1 MCIMF
6 AALSLTVLYSIR
18 NQLIVASAKPT
29 TVAEWRELSSK
40 YEDLRCSCGTQTSVL
55 SRFATVNITVTP
67 TCEWVKEDLKQGA
80 NGGTNGA
87 CAKLGKSDMCKLVN
101 AACSQAAITR
111 LWIESEFNNTIIA
124 TPELIRPRSLNIT
137 ANKTLESSIQIGKI
151 IAAGPQKT
159 IDRWASA
166 NMPKVLEV
174 IGGLTDR
181 IRVLSLKQNR
191 DDKDHEDDLLDP
203 LNTNTGDPLHDH
215 LAANPSHTLDSRCTL
230 GSGSD
235 ECRWEYFVNQCLA
248 ASSGACNP
256 YKVGDGVCDVGCMK
270 YAECSRDAGDCLGI
284 QIGKGFEDEVHT
296 FPSGATI
303 TVADYKPFDKYFA
316 EEKRDSSSGSS
327 GRRRRNLLF
336 SWSND
341 DDHDSYGPSDYGY
354 YNGGGGHYDYPPGD
368 HDHGGGGF
376 FDNFFGGG
384 DYAADMFGG
393 FNTGYDYYWQDT
405 SYDSSAFD
413 WEFDDTS
420 FATFF
425 TDIFS
430 TDTDGLDSWLDA
442 PDKSYS
448 DSTSKVCNVPSNWT
462 KAETLEANSELRYLR
477 QYKEINDLLPPGVAM
492 PRNDFAPSG
501 ITSCDQNVKDLDTA
515 TFNFA
520 TMEKLK
526 TFYDE
531 MIPFLEELKDNNAL
545 APNQRTTVAEYLEET
560 KTHSNFD
567 LKFTIPLESQPHGSL
582 RRAIENIFMDE
593 VKMEVD
599 YEDYF
604 EVCRISSCA
613 YTFKGKLTNAALGSL
628 ILGLLGG
635 ISTVMA
641 SASQALYILLKFL
654 IIQKNKSR
662 KADDDEN
669 EKERPA
675 PETAFNP
682 A

>member
-1 MCIMF
+1 MLC

-191 DDKDHEDDLLDP
+191 DDLDHEDDLLDP
-203 LNTNTGDPLHDH
+203 FNNNAGDPLHDH

-230 GSGSD
+230 GSGSS
-235 ECRWEYFVNQCLA
+235 ECRWDYFVNQCLA

-256 YKVGDGVCDVGCMK
+256 YKVGDGVCDEGCMK
-270 YAECSRDAGDCLGI
+270 YAECYRDAGDCLGI
-284 QIGKGFEDEVHT
+284 QIGKAFEEEEHT

-336 SWSND
+336 SWSD
-341 DDHDSYGPSDYGY
+341 DDDDDSYNPPDGGY

-368 HDHGGGGF
+368 HDHGGGGGF

-384 DYAADMFGG
+384 DYAADTFGG

-425 TDIFS
+425 DDIFS

-545 APNQRTTVAEYLEET
+545 AANQRTTVAEYLEET

-662 KADDDEN
+662 VAKLESQDE
-669 EKERPA
+669 KPA
-675 PETAFNP
+675 EEGAFRSP

>member
-1 MCIMF
+1 
-6 AALSLTVLYSIR
+6 
-18 NQLIVASAKPT
+18 
-29 TVAEWRELSSK
+29 
-40 YEDLRCSCGTQTSVL
+40 
-55 SRFATVNITVTP
+55 
-67 TCEWVKEDLKQGA
+67 
-80 NGGTNGA
+80 
-87 CAKLGKSDMCKLVN
+87 
-101 AACSQAAITR
+101 
-111 LWIESEFNNTIIA
+111 
-124 TPELIRPRSLNIT
+124 
-137 ANKTLESSIQIGKI
+137 
-151 IAAGPQKT
+151 
-159 IDRWASA
+159 
-166 NMPKVLEV
+166 
-174 IGGLTDR
+174 
-181 IRVLSLKQNR
+181 
-191 DDKDHEDDLLDP
+191 
-203 LNTNTGDPLHDH
+203 
-215 LAANPSHTLDSRCTL
+215 
-230 GSGSD
+230 
-235 ECRWEYFVNQCLA
+235 
-248 ASSGACNP
+248 
-256 YKVGDGVCDVGCMK
+256 MK
-270 YAECSRDAGDCLGI
+270 YAECYRDAGDCLGI
-284 QIGKGFEDEVHT
+284 QIGKAFEEEEHT

-336 SWSND
+336 SWSD
-341 DDHDSYGPSDYGY
+341 DDDDDDSYGPSDYGY

-368 HDHGGGGF
+368 HDHGGGGGF

-384 DYAADMFGG
+384 DYAADTFGG

-477 QYKEINDLLPPGVAM
+477 QYKEIKDLLPPGVAM

-545 APNQRTTVAEYLEET
+545 AANQRTTVAEYLEET

>member
-1 MCIMF
+1 MLC

-191 DDKDHEDDLLDP
+191 DDLDHEDDLLDP
-203 LNTNTGDPLHDH
+203 FNNNAGDPLHDH

-230 GSGSD
+230 GSGSS
-235 ECRWEYFVNQCLA
+235 ECRWDYFVNQCLA

-256 YKVGDGVCDVGCMK
+256 YKVGDGVCDEGCMK
-270 YAECSRDAGDCLGI
+270 YAECYRDAGDCLGI
-284 QIGKGFEDEVHT
+284 QIGKAFEEEEHT

-336 SWSND
+336 SWSD
-341 DDHDSYGPSDYGY
+341 DDDDDDSYGPSDYGY

-376 FDNFFGGG
+376 YGFPGGG

-545 APNQRTTVAEYLEET
+545 AANQRTTVAEYLEET

>member
-191 DDKDHEDDLLDP
+191 DDLDHEDDLLDP
-203 LNTNTGDPLHDH
+203 FNNNAGDPLHDH

-230 GSGSD
+230 GSGSS
-235 ECRWEYFVNQCLA
+235 ECRWDYFVNQCLA

-256 YKVGDGVCDVGCMK
+256 YKVGDGVCDEGCMK
-270 YAECSRDAGDCLGI
+270 YAECYRDAGDCLGI
-284 QIGKGFEDEVHT
+284 QIGKAFEEEEHT

-336 SWSND
+336 SWSD
-341 DDHDSYGPSDYGY
+341 DDDDDDSYGPSDYGY

-376 FDNFFGGG
+376 YGFPGGG

-545 APNQRTTVAEYLEET
+545 AANQRTTVAEYLEET

>member
-191 DDKDHEDDLLDP
+191 DDLDHEDDLLDP
-203 LNTNTGDPLHDH
+203 FNNNAGDPLHDH

-230 GSGSD
+230 GSGSS
-235 ECRWEYFVNQCLA
+235 ECRWDYFVNQCLA

-256 YKVGDGVCDVGCMK
+256 YKVGDGVCDEGCMK
-270 YAECSRDAGDCLGI
+270 YAECYRDAGDCLGI
-284 QIGKGFEDEVHT
+284 QIGKAFEEEEHT

-336 SWSND
+336 SWSD
-341 DDHDSYGPSDYGY
+341 DDDDDSYNPPDGGY

-376 FDNFFGGG
+376 YGFPGGG

-545 APNQRTTVAEYLEET
+545 AANQRTTVAEYLEET

>member
-203 LNTNTGDPLHDH
+203 GNNNAGDPLHDH

-230 GSGSD
+230 GSGSS
-235 ECRWEYFVNQCLA
+235 ECRWDYFVNQCLA

-256 YKVGDGVCDVGCMK
+256 YKVGDGVCDEGCMK
-270 YAECSRDAGDCLGI
+270 YAECYRDAGDCLGI
-284 QIGKGFEDEVHT
+284 QIGKAFEEEEHT

-336 SWSND
+336 SWSD
-341 DDHDSYGPSDYGY
+341 DDDDDSYGPSDYGY

-376 FDNFFGGG
+376 YGFPGGG

-545 APNQRTTVAEYLEET
+545 AANQRTTVAEYLEET

-662 KADDDEN
+662 VAKLESQDE
-669 EKERPA
+669 KPA
-675 PETAFNP
+675 EEGAFRSP

>member
-111 LWIESEFNNTIIA
+111 LWIEGEFNNTIIA

-191 DDKDHEDDLLDP
+191 DDLDHEDNLVNNGIAGDPLYDLLDA
-203 LNTNTGDPLHDH
+203 D
-215 LAANPSHTLDSRCTL
+215 SSQTLRTSRCTL
-230 GSGSD
+230 GSGFD
-235 ECRWEYFVNQCLA
+235 ECRWKYFVNQCLA

-256 YKVGDGVCDVGCMK
+256 YKVGDGVCDEGCMK
-270 YAECSRDAGDCLGI
+270 YAECYRDAGDCLGI
-284 QIGKGFEDEVHT
+284 QIGKAFEEEEHT

-336 SWSND
+336 SWSDD

-376 FDNFFGGG
+376 LDNFFGGG

-545 APNQRTTVAEYLEET
+545 AANQRTTVAEYLEET

-582 RRAIENIFMDE
+582 RRAIENIFIDE

-613 YTFKGKLTNAALGSL
+613 YTFKGKLSNAALGSL

>member
-1 MCIMF
+1 MQ
-6 AALSLTVLYSIR
+6 S
-18 NQLIVASAKPT
+18 AS
-29 TVAEWRELSSK
+29 SS
-40 YEDLRCSCGTQTSVL
+40 QTSVL

-124 TPELIRPRSLNIT
+124 TPELIKPRALNIT
-137 ANKTLESSIQIGKI
+137 ANKTLENSIQIGKI

-203 LNTNTGDPLHDH
+203 GNNNAGDPLHDL
-215 LAANPSHTLDSRCTL
+215 LAANHGHTLDSRCTL
-230 GSGSD
+230 GTGSVRRKCRRISPRTESVPSGLHGVMQ
-235 ECRWEYFVNQCLA
+235 RR
-248 ASSGACNP
+248 
-256 YKVGDGVCDVGCMK
+256 YKVGDGVCDEGCMK
-270 YAECSRDAGDCLGI
+270 YAECYRDAGDCLGI
-284 QIGKGFEDEVHT
+284 QIGKGFEEEEHT

-341 DDHDSYGPSDYGY
+341 DDDSYGPPDGGY

-368 HDHGGGGF
+368 HDHGSGGF
-376 FDNFFGGG
+376 YGFPGGG

-448 DSTSKVCNVPSNWT
+448 DSTSKACNVPSNWT

-545 APNQRTTVAEYLEET
+545 APNQRTTVVEYLEET

-582 RRAIENIFMDE
+582 RTWSPGGAEKFLDE

-613 YTFKGKLTNAALGSL
+613 YTFRGS
-628 ILGLLGG
+628 
-635 ISTVMA
+635 
-641 SASQALYILLKFL
+641 
-654 IIQKNKSR
+654 
-662 KADDDEN
+662 
-669 EKERPA
+669 
-675 PETAFNP
+675 
-682 A
+682 

>member
-1 MCIMF
+1 MLC

-191 DDKDHEDDLLDP
+191 DDLDHEDDLLDP
-203 LNTNTGDPLHDH
+203 FNNNAGDPLHDH

-230 GSGSD
+230 GSGSS
-235 ECRWEYFVNQCLA
+235 ECRWDYFVNQCLA

-256 YKVGDGVCDVGCMK
+256 YKVGDGVCDEGCMK
-270 YAECSRDAGDCLGI
+270 YAECYRDAGDCLGI
-284 QIGKGFEDEVHT
+284 QIGKAFEEEEHT

-336 SWSND
+336 SWSD
-341 DDHDSYGPSDYGY
+341 DDDDDDSYGPSDYGY

-368 HDHGGGGF
+368 HDHGGGGGF

-384 DYAADMFGG
+384 DYAADTFGG

-545 APNQRTTVAEYLEET
+545 AAINRTIVAEYLEET

>member
-111 LWIESEFNNTIIA
+111 LWIEGEFNNTIIA
-124 TPELIRPRSLNIT
+124 TPELIKPRALNIT

-191 DDKDHEDDLLDP
+191 DDLDHEDNLVNNGIAGDPLYDLLDA
-203 LNTNTGDPLHDH
+203 D
-215 LAANPSHTLDSRCTL
+215 SSQTLRTSRCTL
-230 GSGSD
+230 GSGFD
-235 ECRWEYFVNQCLA
+235 ECRWKYFVNQCLA

-256 YKVGDGVCDVGCMK
+256 YKVGDGVCDEGCMK
-270 YAECSRDAGDCLGI
+270 YAECYRDAGDCLGI
-284 QIGKGFEDEVHT
+284 QIGKAFEEEEHT

-336 SWSND
+336 SWSDD

-376 FDNFFGGG
+376 LDNFFGGG

-545 APNQRTTVAEYLEET
+545 AANQRTTVAEYLEET

-613 YTFKGKLTNAALGSL
+613 YTFKGKLSNAALGSL

-662 KADDDEN
+662 VAKLESQDE
-669 EKERPA
+669 KPA
-675 PETAFNP
+675 EEAAFRSP

>member
-1 MCIMF
+1 MLC

-191 DDKDHEDDLLDP
+191 DDLDHEDDLLDP
-203 LNTNTGDPLHDH
+203 FNNNAGDPLHDH

-230 GSGSD
+230 GSGSS
-235 ECRWEYFVNQCLA
+235 ECRWDYFVNQCLA

-256 YKVGDGVCDVGCMK
+256 YKVGDGVCDEGCMK
-270 YAECSRDAGDCLGI
+270 YAECYRDAGDCLGI
-284 QIGKGFEDEVHT
+284 QIGKAFEEEEHT

-336 SWSND
+336 SWSD
-341 DDHDSYGPSDYGY
+341 DDDDDSYNPPDGGY

-376 FDNFFGGG
+376 YGFPGGG

-545 APNQRTTVAEYLEET
+545 AANQRTTVAEYLEET

>member
-111 LWIESEFNNTIIA
+111 LWIEGEFNNTIIA
-124 TPELIRPRSLNIT
+124 TPELIKPRALNIT

-191 DDKDHEDDLLDP
+191 DDLDHELDLINSNDFTDP
-203 LNTNTGDPLHDH
+203 LYNLLSG
-215 LAANPSHTLDSRCTL
+215 SHSSRMSSQCTL

-248 ASSGACNP
+248 ASSSACNP
-256 YKVGDGVCDVGCMK
+256 YKVGDGVCDEGCMK
-270 YAECSRDAGDCLGI
+270 YAECYRDAGDCLGI
-284 QIGKGFEDEVHT
+284 QIGKGFEEEEHT

-341 DDHDSYGPSDYGY
+341 DDDHDSYGPSDYGY
-354 YNGGGGHYDYPPGD
+354 YNGGGGYYDYPPGD
-368 HDHGGGGF
+368 HDHGSGGF
-376 FDNFFGGG
+376 YGFPGGG

-545 APNQRTTVAEYLEET
+545 AANQRTTVAEYLEET

-582 RRAIENIFMDE
+582 RRAIENIFIDE

-613 YTFKGKLTNAALGSL
+613 YTFKGKLSNAALGSL

>member
-1 MCIMF
+1 MLC

-191 DDKDHEDDLLDP
+191 DDLDHEDDLLDP
-203 LNTNTGDPLHDH
+203 FNNNAGDPLHDH

-230 GSGSD
+230 GSGSS
-235 ECRWEYFVNQCLA
+235 ECRWDYFVNQCLA

-256 YKVGDGVCDVGCMK
+256 YKVGDGVCDEGCMK
-270 YAECSRDAGDCLGI
+270 YAECYRDAGDCLGI
-284 QIGKGFEDEVHT
+284 QIGKAFEEEEHT

-336 SWSND
+336 SWSD
-341 DDHDSYGPSDYGY
+341 DDDDDSYNPPDGGY

-368 HDHGGGGF
+368 HDHGGGGGF

-545 APNQRTTVAEYLEET
+545 AANQRTTVAEYLEET